1 LATALLVCIGPNHPS
16 PSFDLERDYQPLE
29 RVSHRGCHQQA
40 PENTYAAAHRCIELG
55 VEWIEVDVRQSRDL
69 KPHDRR
75 D

>member
-1 LATALLVCIGPNHPS
+1 M
-16 PSFDLERDYQPLE
+16 E